1 MKSTPHDDQISQ
13 LIALYPRLRRSMAIF
28 MSGSRI
34 DADDVVQDAY
44 IKAFEQIH
52 SFRNDSSLYTWLYQ
66 IARNRAL
73 DLLRKRSPDFIS
85 DEGWFDRLEDKG
97 YEEMKGH
104 EEMDDAFPNA
114 KREIR
119 TSATGTI
126 KSNSEPTHSSK
137 EVDALRLAI
146 QKLPATMREVVV
158 LKVQEGFSYEEME
171 QITGENIQT
180 LKSRM
185 FRAKKRLYELLTSSN
200 PL

>member
-1 MKSTPHDDQISQ
+1 
-13 LIALYPRLRRSMAIF
+13 MAIF

>member
-73 DLLRKRSPDFIS
+73 DLLRKRSPDLIS

-97 YEEMKGH
+97 HEEMKGQ
-104 EEMDDAFPNA
+104 EEADDAFSNA

-126 KSNSEPTHSSK
+126 KPNSEPAHSSK

-185 FRAKKRLYELLTSSN
+185 FRAKKRLYKLLTSSN